1 MNDESAGTDAAEAT
15 VTTATTG
22 VEEDDRA
29 YLTRV
34 RAEIDEEVRRRRA
47 AGDLPPQ
54 LESELEALFLQ
65 HAPLGS
71 TRQELHEVLRL
82 VDAAAFIDP
91 VVPVESSR
99 PGGAVVKKSIRSMNF
114 WYLRFITH
122 QISQFTTA
130 VSRSLHILDHQLAEL
145 TQKVAAVEVPPSVV
159 VDVAW
164 AHRPEAWWVPTVT
177 AELEGCRRRVLHAA
191 CGDGWLVAA
200 LTARDVDGY
209 GVDPRTDRVAAQEL
223 GDLDLRDESVLDHLE
238 AVQAGA
244 LGGVVLSGV
253 MEASGH
259 GERRRLLEGA
269 VTALAPDGVLVVHSL
284 APSSWDAA
292 DAPPEA
298 DIVQARPYRPGTWAH
313 LLDGLGMRT
322 TVTPGPDGRD
332 YLVVGRRHAPPPEQR

>member
-1 MNDESAGTDAAEAT
+1 M
-15 VTTATTG
+15 TTATTG

-47 AGDLPPQ
+47 SGDLPPQ

-122 QISQFTTA
+122 QMSQFTTA

-145 TQKVAAVEVPPSVV
+145 TQKVDAVEVPPSVV

-164 AHRPEAWWVPTVT
+164 AHRPDAWWVPTVT
-177 AELEGCRRRVLHAA
+177 AELDGCRRRVLHAA

-200 LTARDVDGY
+200 LTGRETSTGTGSIPGPIAWRPRSSGTWTCAR
-209 GVDPRTDRVAAQEL
+209 
-223 GDLDLRDESVLDHLE
+223 S
-238 AVQAGA
+238 
-244 LGGVVLSGV
+244 
-253 MEASGH
+253 
-259 GERRRLLEGA
+259 
-269 VTALAPDGVLVVHSL
+269 
-284 APSSWDAA
+284 PSSTTWRRSRPARWAA
-292 DAPPEA
+292 WCC
-298 DIVQARPYRPGTWAH
+298 PGSWRDRATASAA
-313 LLDGLGMRT
+313 GCSR
-322 TVTPGPDGRD
+322 GR
-332 YLVVGRRHAPPPEQR
+332 